1 MKKNKTKFNLKPE
14 FKKNVKIQ
22 ILISKTSWAVNY
34 KKEILNKLKKFSSD
48 IKIFHDHKKLKNNYD
63 INIIFSYFKILPQKY
78 TPQQESRRW

>member
-78 TPQQESRRW
+78 LKKI